1 MTPSNQ
7 IKEKVISKAKE
18 FSEHFTRIVH
28 HETKKEFY
36 ILDDT
41 VPPALEDLVR
51 EAHGEFLPDDFRY
64 EVIYSALVAFAD
76 CRTTDDLEEVRVE
89 ADVYSH
95 DLIRW
100 LGSNLRRIAY
110 CDEAQAE
117 FGLEM
122 ADVMTL
128 ITYGQQREKDE
139 IVDLVREGL
148 ISLCT

>member
-1 MTPSNQ
+1 MTSSNQ
-7 IKEKVISKAKE
+7 INEKVIAKAKE
-18 FSEHFTRIVH
+18 FSEHFTKIVH
-28 HETKKEFY
+28 QETNREFY
-36 ILDDT
+36 VLDDT

-51 EAHGEFLPDDFRY
+51 ASHGEFFPDDFRY
-64 EVIYSALVAFAD
+64 EVIYSALLAFAE
-76 CRTTDDLEEVRVE
+76 CRLEDDLEEVRVE
-89 ADVYSH
+89 VDVYNH

-100 LGSNLRRIAY
+100 LGSNLKRIAY

-139 IVDLVREGL
+139 VVDLVREAL